1 MIIGKYKLNSSIWAI
16 TLCVKSQNYE
26 LEMYQLRNVS
36 NGNVSN
42 ESN

>member
-1 MIIGKYKLNSSIWAI
+1 MCEVTELWIGNVSIEK
-16 TLCVKSQNYE
+16 CVKW
-26 LEMYQLRNVS
+26 NVS